1 MAGWGYA
8 RFPSSPAASVAAVA
22 TPAIGVHVGPG
33 LTEDGELLDGGPLAR
48 AAELDADA
56 VQVFLADPQ
65 SWTAPKPRPDADA
78 LLAGDVSVF
87 VHAPYVINVA
97 STNNRIRIPSRKL
110 LGQHATAAAAVGA
123 RGMVV
128 HGGHVLAADDPAAGV
143 DNWRKTFARQAD
155 AGGFGVPVLIEN
167 TAGGDNA
174 MARELPALG
183 RLWEAVGEFGA
194 GFVLD
199 TCHAWAAGWDLE
211 SVVDDVRAVT
221 GRIDL
226 VHLNNSR
233 DAAASGRDRHAPL
246 SAGEIP
252 VELLLGVARAAG
264 CPVVLETPGDTASHA
279 AEVSLVRDALS

>member
-1 MAGWGYA
+1 M
-8 RFPSSPAASVAAVA
+8 
-22 TPAIGVHVGPG
+22 TEQLIGVHVGPG
-33 LTEDGELLDGGPLAR
+33 LSEDNELADGGPLAR

-65 SWTAPKPRPDADA
+65 GWKAPKPRPDAEA
-78 LLAGDVSVF
+78 LLDSDVAVF
-87 VHAPYVINVA
+87 VHAPYVLNVA

-110 LGQHATAAAAVGA
+110 LGQHAQASAAVGA

-128 HGGHVLAADDPAAGV
+128 HGGHVLAKDDPSAGV

-155 AGGFGVPVLIEN
+155 EGGFGLPVLIEN

-174 MARELPALG
+174 MARELDAVA

-199 TCHAWAAGWDLE
+199 TCHAWAAGWDLTR
-211 SVVDDVRAVT
+211 VVDDVRAIT

-233 DAAASGRDRHAPL
+233 DPAGSGRDRHAPL
-246 SAGEIP
+246 TAGEIP
-252 VELLLGVARAAG
+252 LELLVGVARSAG
-264 CPVVLETPGDTASHA
+264 APVVLETPGDTAGHA
-279 AEVSLVRDALS
+279 EEITLLRGALAG

>member
-1 MAGWGYA
+1 MAEQL
-8 RFPSSPAASVAAVA
+8 
-22 TPAIGVHVGPG
+22 IGVHVGPG
-33 LTEDGELLDGGPLAR
+33 LTEANELDEGGPLAR

-65 SWTAPKPRPDADA
+65 GWKAPKPRPDADA
-78 LLAGDVSVF
+78 LLASDVAVF
-87 VHAPYVINVA
+87 VHAPYVLNVA

-110 LGQHATAAAAVGA
+110 LGQHAQASAAIGA

-155 AGGFGVPVLIEN
+155 DGGFGVPVLIEN

-174 MARELPALG
+174 MARELAAVG
-183 RLWEAVGEFGA
+183 RLWEAVGAFGA

-199 TCHAWAAGWDLE
+199 TCHAWAAGWDLA

-233 DAAASGRDRHAPL
+233 DPAGSGRDRHAPL
-246 SAGEIP
+246 EAGEIP
-252 VELLLGVARAAG
+252 VELLLHVAREAG
-264 CPVVLETPGDTASHA
+264 CPVVLETPGDAASHA
-279 AEVSLVRDALS
+279 AEISRLRSTLS